1 MIGCLLVSALL
12 VGFGVQAASAE
23 RELAS
28 STARFDQ
35 LIIPAVEAALCQPGT
50 NLGGNIAW
58 GQGYQFAALVEMFDV
73 TRDPKYAELAVKLGD
88 WIAEARDNRHN
99 LRDEVRDRV
108 LPGWSST
115 GYSEG
120 KRYVWAVHTG
130 VIVAPMA
137 QFAAV
142 VRSDPGLAARWGKAA
157 DRLLRVA
164 EEAVAI
170 HDTEYRQGPAP
181 DEGYVYCPYLK
192 KPLPLNMQ
200 NALAAA
206 WLAIDDATK
215 TPKHRPQVE
224 RLARFMKNRL
234 RPMGDGS
241 YTWAYW
247 PPLEGPETSSEDI
260 SHAAWNA
267 DFMVRCFEHE
277 LVFDRADLAR
287 LERTLSVR
295 VLLADDRICDTVGG
309 EGKCNTYRS
318 AVLRWARLARHFP
331 AVRERLQQM
340 SRLPEFADDSS
351 SLPFGLACLSLSST
365 ASNQAAA
372 AVPSPPEK
380 GSAASTATSCESEFL
395 FPLHSQ
401 HNHAP
406 GIVECPNGDLLVS
419 WYRGSGER
427 EADDVA
433 VYGARMRKGA
443 KQWGEAFLLVDTPG
457 FPDGNTALHIDQKGR
472 LWLFWSVVIANTW
485 ESCLTQYRI
494 SNNYEG
500 DGPPQWNWQGT
511 IFLKPLDF
519 ERKMREGL
527 EEKLKTTGQPQEG
540 SARAERLE
548 RLKTRIEDKL
558 ASRLGWQVRC
568 KPTVL
573 PSGRILLPLYSDT
586 YSAGIMAISDDD
598 GKTWYASEPLAGFGS
613 IQPSVLRRNDGTLVA
628 YMRENGPLK
637 KIRIAESRDDGLKWG
652 AVGVTD
658 LPNPGSGLDGV
669 RLRNGHWVLV
679 YNDTTSKRS
688 SLAVSVSEDEGHTWK
703 WTRHL
708 EQESAGSYHYP
719 AVIQARDGRIHVA
732 YSYFVKGGQTMKH
745 AAFSEEW
752 VR

>member
-1 MIGCLLVSALL
+1 MIVCLLVSALL
-12 VGFGVQAASAE
+12 GAFGVQAASVE
-23 RELAS
+23 HELAS
-28 STARFDQ
+28 PTVRFDQ
-35 LIIPAVEAALCQPGT
+35 LIIPAVEAALRQPGT

-73 TRDPKYAELAVKLGD
+73 TRDPKYAELAVRLGD
-88 WIAEARDNRHN
+88 WIAEARDDRHN

-108 LPGWSST
+108 LPGWSTT

-137 QFAAV
+137 RFAAV
-142 VRSDPGLAARWGKAA
+142 VRSVPGLAARWGKDA

-164 EEAVAI
+164 QEAVAI
-170 HDTEYRQGPAP
+170 HDAEYRQGPAP
-181 DEGYVYCPYLK
+181 DEAYVYCPYLK

-215 TPKHRPQVE
+215 TPKHRQQVE

-234 RPMGDGS
+234 RPMADGS

-247 PPLEGPETSSEDI
+247 PPLEGPEASSEDI

-277 LVFDRADLAR
+277 LVFDRADVAR

-295 VLLADDRICDTVGG
+295 VLLADDRICDTVCG

-340 SRLPEFADDSS
+340 SRRPQFAGDSS
-351 SLPFGLACLSLSST
+351 SLPFGLACLSLPPAISSK
-365 ASNQAAA
+365 AAA
-372 AVPSPPEK
+372 DVPSPSET
-380 GSAASTATSCESEFL
+380 GSEASTAPPCEAEL
-395 FPLHSQ
+395 IFPLHSQ

-427 EADDVA
+427 QADDVA
-433 VYGARMRKGA
+433 VYGARLKKGSR
-443 KQWGEAFLLVDTPG
+443 QWSEPFLLADTPG
-457 FPDGNTALHIDQKGR
+457 FPDCNTALHIDHKGQ
-472 LWLFWSVVIANTW
+472 LWLFWPVILANSW
-485 ESCLTQYRI
+485 DSCLTQYRV
-494 SNNYEG
+494 SDNFQS
-500 DGPPQWNWQGT
+500 DGPPVWNWQGT
-511 IFLKPLDF
+511 MFLKPRNF
-519 ERKMREGL
+519 EPKMREGL
-527 EEKLKTTGQPQEG
+527 EHRLKLTGPPAEG
-540 SARAERLE
+540 SARAERIE
-548 RLKTRIEDKL
+548 RLKKLIGDKL

-586 YSAGIMAISDDD
+586 YSVGLMAISDDE
-598 GKTWYASEPLAGFGS
+598 GASWYASEPLAGFGS
-613 IQPSVLRRNDGTLVA
+613 IQPTVLRRDDATLVA
-628 YMRENGPLK
+628 YMRENGSLR
-637 KIRIAESRDDGLKWG
+637 KIRIAESRDDGLSWG
-652 AVGVTD
+652 PVGVTD
-658 LPNPGSGLDGV
+658 LPNPGSGVDGV
-669 RLRNGHWVLV
+669 RLQNGHWLLV
-679 YNDTTSKRS
+679 YNDTTNKRA
-688 SLAVSVSEDEGHTWK
+688 SLAVSLSNDEGRTWK
-703 WTRHL
+703 STRHL
-708 EQESAGSYHYP
+708 EHEETGSFHYP
-719 AVIQARDGRIHVA
+719 AVIQARDGTIHAV

-745 AAFSEEW
+745 AAFREEW